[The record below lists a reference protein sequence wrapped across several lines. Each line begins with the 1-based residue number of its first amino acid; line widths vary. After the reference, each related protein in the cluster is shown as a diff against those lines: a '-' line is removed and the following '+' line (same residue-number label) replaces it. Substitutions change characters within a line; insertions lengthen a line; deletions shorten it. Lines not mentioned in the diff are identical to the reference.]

1 MVPLCNIAIQL
12 VSRRLLPISK
22 KHCPKVG
29 IFLPLMHN
37 LKLCTGPFVLL
48 EILTVALGI
57 VQIGLNVTVRDISS
71 LPDIKRS
78 FWSLYDEHCSWIKF
92 FWLFTLIKVVH
103 EDSSSDLIGV
113 FWLVRR
119 NQENSWTNWN
129 VVDAVAK
136 ESFVP
141 PDKLGHE
148 GHVRVGDLSS
158 FSDVFEA
165 IIKSNLL
172 REDHITKNHCGRSW
186 NALDT
191 MHIHSSS
198 LFFCS
203 FYESDDF
210 IEATF
215 NVFTDVI
222 F

>member
-1 MVPLCNIAIQL
+1 MVPLRNIAIQL
-12 VSRRLLPISK
+12 VGRRLLLSSK

-29 IFLPLMHN
+29 ILLPLMHN
-37 LKLCTGPFVLL
+37 LNLWTGPFVLL
-48 EILTVALGI
+48 EILTVALGKI
-57 VQIGLNVTVRDISS
+57 HVGLNVTVRDISS

-78 FWSLYDEHCSWIKF
+78 FWSLDNEHCSWIQF
-92 FWLFTLIKVVH
+92 LWLFALIKVVH
-103 EDSSSDLIGV
+103 EDSTSYLIRI

-119 NQENSWTNWN
+119 NQKNSWTNRD
-129 VVDAVAK
+129 VVYAVAE

-141 PDKLGHE
+141 PDKLSHE

-172 REDHITKNHCGRSW
+172 RKDHITKNHRGRSW
-186 NALDT
+186 DALNT
-191 MHIHSSS
+191 MHIHPSS

-203 FYESDDF
+203 FDESYDF

-215 NVFTDVI
+215 NVFTDVV